1 MRKSKRTLALLMVL
15 LLLCSTLLGFC
26 GAFLLVLYPGHACCG
41 QHCLFCG
48 VLNAVDVLLHHGPFA
63 VTAAALIAVL
73 LAAVIGRAAARV
85 RNCHTVLRTPITL
98 KTKILA

>member
-1 MRKSKRTLALLMVL
+1 MRLLELFGTIKLSYRQAEGRRFAIAVLCLKYIASLAAAAAAFWLFAASDQGRADVALA
-15 LLLCSTLLGFC
+15 FC
-26 GAFLLVLYPGHACCG
+26 
-41 QHCLFCG
+41 
-48 VLNAVDVLLHHGPFA
+48 AV
-63 VTAAALIAVL
+63 AAALIAVL

>member
-1 MRKSKRTLALLMVL
+1 MDIDFSITPDTQVV

-26 GAFLLVLYPGHACCG
+26 GAFLLMRYPGHACCG

-73 LAAVIGRAAARV
+73 LAAVIGRGNSVFRHNDRRV
-85 RNCHTVLRTPITL
+85 VRVHL
-98 KTKILA
+98 

>member
-1 MRKSKRTLALLMVL
+1 MRKSKRTLAFLMVL

-26 GAFLLVLYPGHACCG
+26 GAFLLMRYPGHACCG